1 MYLAKRLAAALVFF
15 MVELGAVL
23 VVAVAV
29 AMTSVVAG
37 HAAGFAL
44 VRPDWGT
51 VPGLALVLAPLAWTA
66 TWLSRR
72 AVPAPSG
79 SNALL

>member
-1 MYLAKRLAAALVFF
+1 MYLAKRMAAAFVFF
-15 MVELGAVL
+15 VVEIGAVL

-29 AMTSVVAG
+29 AMTRVVAG
-37 HAAGFAL
+37 HAAGFEL
-44 VRPDWGT
+44 IRPDLPT
-51 VPGLALVLAPLAWTA
+51 FLGLAILLTPLAWTA

-72 AVPAPSG
+72 AVPARSS

>member
-15 MVELGAVL
+15 LVELGAVM

-29 AMTSVVAG
+29 AMTRVVAG
-37 HAAGFAL
+37 QTTGIAF
-44 VRPDWGT
+44 VRPDWQD
-51 VPGLALVLAPLAWTA
+51 VLVLAALLAPLAWAA

-72 AVPAPSG
+72 ALPAPSG